1 MTRHRAQ
8 TRPAKRQAKNVLR
21 VQNRKEKKTKTKTK
35 FIFLFSFLFL
45 LLLTNNLAQF
55 GMLPR

>member
-8 TRPAKRQAKNVLR
+8 TRPAKNVLR
-21 VQNRKEKKTKTKTK
+21 VQNRKKKQKQS
-35 FIFLFSFLFL
+35 LFFYLVFLFL